1 MADQSAS
8 GDECR
13 SRTREYTRGQLKR
26 LRTEKVRSF
35 KEQFC
40 CSCLLPIWTL
50 YDEQKV
56 HDQECGGACKNSL
69 KDYGKMLLAMKKEG
83 LLPQFKES
91 IPGSTHAEAWNWL
104 FNSRIPGILQLF
116 GCIAPKE

>member
-1 MADQSAS
+1 MSQPHA
-8 GDECR
+8 CVH
-13 SRTREYTRGQLKR
+13 TRAIETFAHRKSEEFQ
-26 LRTEKVRSF
+26 VPD
-35 KEQFC
+35 QFC

-56 HDQECGGACKNSL
+56 HDQDCGGACTNSL
-69 KDYGKMLLAMKKEG
+69 KDYGKMLLVMKKEG

-116 GCIAPKE
+116 GCIAPNE